1 MDKIIT
7 LAGKDLRLL
16 IRDKSSLF
24 WVILFPLLIALFFGT
39 IFSGSGGQIS
49 GMKVAVIDE
58 DQSEFSRAY
67 ISQLDSLEALSI
79 TPMVY
84 DSAFQKVRTGKLAA
98 FIVLKKGFGQT
109 GGLFSDTPLVEVGV
123 DPSRRTE
130 AGYLQGLLAQASFM
144 QLYGK
149 YSSPSLVREQ
159 LDKLTHDSGAWKG
172 LDSQQLVHARSFLS
186 SMADFFE
193 SLDELSIDST
203 TDKLSKRPDMFA
215 VKVTSVT
222 NDTARPRSSFEVTFP
237 SAVLWGLMGVAATF
251 AVGIVKERNGGT
263 YLRLRL
269 APVTRMQILAGKGL
283 ACFTAS
289 FFIGVMLLALGT
301 IVFGVRIVNPGVLAV
316 SLVAACLCFV
326 GLTMMVSAIGKSEE
340 AVAGAGWG
348 ILLVMAMIGGGMLPL
363 MFMPGWLKT
372 LSHFSPVKWGIL
384 AIEGGI
390 WRDFTYAEIWLPV
403 VILLGIGT
411 LCFSAGVT
419 LLSRTDR

>member
-1 MDKIIT
+1 MGKVIT

-16 IRDKSSLF
+16 VRDKSSLF
-24 WVILFPLLIALFFGT
+24 WVIMFPLLIALFFGT

-49 GMKVAVIDE
+49 GMKIAVIDE
-58 DQSEFSRAY
+58 DQSKFSRAY
-67 ISQLDSLEALSI
+67 ISRLDSLEALSI

-84 DSAFQKVRTGKLAA
+84 DSAFQKVRTGRLAA

-109 GGLFSDTPLVEVGV
+109 GGLFSDTPLVEVGI

-144 QLYGK
+144 QLHGK
-149 YSSPSLVREQ
+149 YSSPSLIREQ
-159 LDKLTHDSGAWKG
+159 LANLTFDSGTWKG
-172 LDSQQLVHARSFLS
+172 LDSKQLARARSFLS

-193 SLDELSIDST
+193 SLEELSIDST
-203 TDKLSKRPDMFA
+203 ADGTSKRPDMFA

-301 IVFGVRIVNPGVLAV
+301 IVFGVRIVNPGILAV

-390 WRDFTYAEIWLPV
+390 WRDFTYTEIWLPV